1 MVGADLNEH
10 VSQGNKV
17 DETELKIDG
26 VKRNPEGKIVKFV
39 KKNEF
44 ICGKHF
50 FQKKQKKHCVTYKN
64 VGKSTQMDYIRV
76 KKNLEEI

>member
-1 MVGADLNEH
+1 MVGADLNEY

-39 KKNEF
+39 KKMNLSVVSTSS
-44 ICGKHF
+44 K
-50 FQKKQKKHCVTYKN
+50 KKQKNIV
-64 VGKSTQMDYIRV
+64 
-76 KKNLEEI
+76 